1 MNSRER
7 VLAALSHKIPD
18 RVPVDFGSF
27 PGATSMNV
35 RAYQNLLEYLGIK
48 REVRIG
54 ALIMFTAEIDEDIL
68 NRFHVDTKTVT
79 PSRAISDFGIPE
91 EFVDKPWGVKW
102 RRSSDYTYAP
112 MEGPFQKLINPT
124 ADDVK
129 NYTWPEPAE
138 MEDYAIWREKGKKLR
153 QESDKALVARVT
165 PGIFTLAQ
173 FMRGF
178 ENWMMDLILNRS
190 FSEAFHQK
198 LCEVWIESVSRI
210 IEALG
215 ENIDIIMFGDD
226 FGLQNQPI
234 MSPAMFR
241 ERVKPLLKKM
251 IGTIKPLTQAKIAM
265 HTCGSVFAYIDDFM
279 DIGIDVLN
287 PMQSNAKDMDPLR
300 IKEKTVGK
308 MALWGGI
315 DTHVVLPKGSEQD
328 VREEVKNKIAVY
340 GKGGGYMLSADHNI
354 LVDVP
359 PSNLVTMFEAAQDFG
374 SYGKPA

>member
-7 VLAALSHKIPD
+7 VLAALNHQIPD
-18 RVPVDFGSF
+18 RVPIDLGSF

-35 RAYQNLLEYLGIK
+35 RAYQKLLEHFGIK
-48 REVRIG
+48 RDVRIA

-79 PSRAISDFGIPE
+79 PSRSVSEFGIPE
-91 EFVDKPWGVKW
+91 DFVDRPWGVKW
-102 RRSSDYTYAP
+102 RRSTDYTYAP
-112 MEGPFQKLINPT
+112 VEGPFQKIVKPT
-124 ADDVK
+124 VEDVK
-129 NYTWPEPAE
+129 NYPWPKPAE
-138 MEDYAIWREKGKKLR
+138 IEDFAQWREKGKRLR
-153 QESDKALVARVT
+153 QESDKALVARVV

-178 ENWMMDLILNRS
+178 EGWMTDLIMNRE
-190 FSEAFHQK
+190 FSDAFHAR
-198 LCEVWIESVSRI
+198 LCAIWIETVGRI
-210 IEALG
+210 IEAL
-215 ENIDIIMFGDD
+215 EDNIDIIMFGDD

-241 ERVKPLLKKM
+241 ERVKPLMKKM
-251 IGTIKPLTQAKIAM
+251 VGTIKPLTKAKIAF

-287 PMQSNAKDMDPLR
+287 PMQSNAKDMDPVR
-300 IKEKTVGK
+300 IKEKTAGK

-315 DTHVVLPKGSEQD
+315 DTHEVLPQGTPKD
-328 VREEVKNKIAVY
+328 VREEVKRKIAVY

-359 PSNLVTMFEAAQDFG
+359 PENLITLFASAVE
-374 SYGKPA
+374 YGRY

>member
-7 VLAALSHKIPD
+7 VLAALNHKIPD
-18 RVPVDFGSF
+18 RVPIDFGSF

-91 EFVDKPWGVKW
+91 EFMDQPWGVKW
-102 RRSSDYTYAP
+102 RRSTDYTYAP
-112 MEGPFQKLINPT
+112 VEGPFQKIAQPT
-124 ADDVK
+124 PDDVK
-129 NYTWPEPAE
+129 NYKWPKSSEIA
-138 MEDYAIWREKGKKLR
+138 DFTQWREKGKKLR
-153 QESDKALVARVT
+153 QESDKALVARVV
-165 PGIFTLAQ
+165 PGIFTLGQ

-178 ENWMMDLILNRS
+178 EGWLMDLIIHRG
-190 FSEAFHQK
+190 FSEAFHAK
-198 LCEVWIESVSRI
+198 LCEIWIETVGGI
-210 IEALG
+210 VEALG
-215 ENIDIIMFGDD
+215 ENVDIVMFGDD
-226 FGLQNQPI
+226 FGFQTQPI

-241 ERVKPLLKKM
+241 ERVKPLMKKM
-251 IGTIKPLTQAKIAM
+251 VGTIKGRTKAKIAL
-265 HTCGSVFAYIDDFM
+265 HTCGSVFAYIDDFI

-287 PMQSNAKDMDPLR
+287 PMQSNAKDMDPSR
-300 IKEKTVGK
+300 IKEKTAGK

-315 DTHVVLPKGSEQD
+315 DTHVVLPKGTSED
-328 VREEVKNKIAVY
+328 VREEVKRKIALY

-359 PSNLVTMFEAAQDFG
+359 P
-374 SYGKPA
+374 PI

>member
-1 MNSRER
+1 MNRRER
-7 VLAALSHKIPD
+7 VLAALNHKIPD

-68 NRFHVDTKTVT
+68 NRFHVDTKSVG
-79 PSRAISDFGIPE
+79 PSKAISDFGIPE
-91 EFVDKPWGVKW
+91 EFIDQPWGVKW
-102 RRSSDYTYAP
+102 QRSTDYTYAP
-112 MEGPFQKLINPT
+112 VKGPFQEIAQPT

-129 NYTWPEPAE
+129 RYKWPKPSEIA
-138 MEDYAIWREKGKKLR
+138 DFTQWREKGKKLR
-153 QESDKALVARVT
+153 QESDKALVARVV

-178 ENWMMDLILNRS
+178 EGWLMDLIINRG
-190 FSEAFHQK
+190 FSEAFHAK
-198 LCEVWIESVSRI
+198 LCEIWIETVSGI
-210 IEALG
+210 VEALG
-215 ENIDIIMFGDD
+215 ENVDIVMFGDD
-226 FGLQNQPI
+226 FGFQNQPI
-234 MSPAMFR
+234 MSPAMFK
-241 ERVKPLLKKM
+241 EKVKPLMKKM
-251 IGTIKPLTQAKIAM
+251 VGAIKSRTKAKIAL
-265 HTCGSVFAYIDDFM
+265 HTCGCVFAYLDDFI

-287 PMQSNAKDMDPLR
+287 PMQSNAKDMDPKR
-300 IKEKTVGK
+300 IKEKTTGK

-315 DTHVVLPKGSEQD
+315 DTHVVLPNGSAQE

-359 PSNLVTMFEAAQDFG
+359 PANLITMFEAAQMFG
-374 SYGKPA
+374 KY

>member
-7 VLAALSHKIPD
+7 VLTALSNKIPD

-68 NRFHVDTKTVT
+68 NRFHVDTKSVG
-79 PSRAISDFGIPE
+79 PSKSISDFGIPE
-91 EFVDKPWGVKW
+91 EFVDQPWGVKW
-102 RRSSDYTYAP
+102 RRSTDFTYAP
-112 MEGPFQKLINPT
+112 VEGPFQKIAEPT

-129 NYTWPEPAE
+129 NYKWPKPSEIA
-138 MEDYAIWREKGKKLR
+138 DFTAWREKGKRLR
-153 QESDKALVARVT
+153 QESDKALVARVV

-173 FMRGF
+173 FLRGF
-178 ENWMMDLILNRS
+178 EGWLVDLLIHRA
-190 FSEAFHQK
+190 FSEAFHAK
-198 LCEVWIESVSRI
+198 LCEIWIETVGGI

-215 ENIDIIMFGDD
+215 ENVDIIMFGDD
-226 FGLQNQPI
+226 FGFQNQPI
-234 MSPAMFR
+234 MSPAMFK
-241 ERVKPLLKKM
+241 ERVKPLMKRM
-251 IGTIKPLTQAKIAM
+251 IGAVKPLTKAKIAM

-287 PMQSNAKDMDPLR
+287 PMQSNAKDMDPGR
-300 IKEKTVGK
+300 IKEKTAGK

-315 DTHVVLPKGSEQD
+315 DTHVVLPNGSAQD
-328 VREEVKNKIAVY
+328 VRDEVKRKIAVY

-359 PSNLVTMFEAAQDFG
+359 PANLITMFEAAQEFG
-374 SYGKPA
+374 KY

>member
-7 VLAALSHKIPD
+7 VLTALNHKIPD
-18 RVPVDFGSF
+18 RVPIDFGSF

-35 RAYQNLLEYLGIK
+35 RAYQNLLKYLGIE

-68 NRFHVDTKTVT
+68 NRFHVDTKSVG
-79 PSRAISDFGIPE
+79 PSKAIGDFGIPE
-91 EFVDKPWGVKW
+91 EFIDQPWGVKW
-102 RRSSDYTYAP
+102 RRSTDYTYAP
-112 MEGPFQKLINPT
+112 VEGPFQKIAEPT

-129 NYTWPEPAE
+129 NYRWPRPSEIA
-138 MEDYAIWREKGKKLR
+138 DFTQWREKGKKLR
-153 QESDKALVARVT
+153 QESDKALVARVV

-178 ENWMMDLILNRS
+178 EGWLMDLILNRG
-190 FSEAFHQK
+190 FSEAFHDK
-198 LCEVWIESVSRI
+198 LCEIWIETVSGI
-210 IEALG
+210 VEALG
-215 ENIDIIMFGDD
+215 ENVDIVMFGDD
-226 FGLQNQPI
+226 FGFQNQPI
-234 MSPAMFR
+234 MSPAMFK
-241 ERVKPLLKKM
+241 ERVKPLMKKM
-251 IGTIKPLTQAKIAM
+251 VGTIKSQTKAKIAL
-265 HTCGSVFAYIDDFM
+265 HTCGCVFAYIDDFI

-287 PMQSNAKDMDPLR
+287 PMQSNAKDMDPGR
-300 IKEKTVGK
+300 IKEKTAGK

-315 DTHVVLPKGSEQD
+315 DTHVVLPKGSSQD

-359 PSNLVTMFEAAQDFG
+359 PANLITMFEAAQEFG
-374 SYGKPA
+374 KY